1 MVSSS
6 VKNVGSKHT
15 TNCFF
20 LRGTDNMNKPLN
32 SFDVRRL
39 LGFIKVGMVNFLSQE
54 EKNAI
59 KEYLLEFKAQGQET
73 I

>member
-1 MVSSS
+1 
-6 VKNVGSKHT
+6 
-15 TNCFF
+15 
-20 LRGTDNMNKPLN
+20 MNKPLN